1 MTLTKGCIHY
11 ILYTLYYTFNGYLKV
26 ESTLSY
32 NDMSIATASQLRTK
46 RMRALAEKQ
55 AGEVNDNTL
64 NRPEVEQNIVH
75 IHIYNHTHTFIYIIL
90 YNILYIYTWIYNDI
104 YIYAYLWK

>member
-75 IHIYNHTHTFIYIIL
+75 IHIYNHTHIYM
-90 YNILYIYTWIYNDI
+90 YNIIEYTIYTCV